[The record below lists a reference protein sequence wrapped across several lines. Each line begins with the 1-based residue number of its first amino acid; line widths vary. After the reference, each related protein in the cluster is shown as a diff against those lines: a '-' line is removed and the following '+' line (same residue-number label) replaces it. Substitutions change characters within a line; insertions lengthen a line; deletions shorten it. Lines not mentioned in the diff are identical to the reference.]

1 MTLRY
6 SLLGLLAARPRT
18 GYELTKAFDA
28 SLLNVWPA
36 SHSQIY
42 PELGKLADEGL
53 IRQIE
58 SGTRGKR
65 VYAITPSGL
74 EAVRTWLMTE
84 PDRSTKNPSF
94 LRVFFLWLMDP
105 DDAIAFLREDAEVHR
120 RKLDEYEGG
129 ARERPSD
136 DPSSWAFRLALEWG
150 IRYERG
156 ILEWNAWAQDQVAAR
171 PRRGPTEDRANAHR
185 A

>member
-42 PELGKLADEGL
+42 PELGRLADEGL
-53 IRQIE
+53 IREIE
-58 SGTRGKR
+58 TGTRGKR
-65 VYAITPSGL
+65 VYAVTPSGL
-74 EAVRTWLMTE
+74 DAVRTWLRTQ
-84 PDRSTKNPSF
+84 PDRSSRNPAF

-105 DDAIAFLREDAEVHR
+105 EEALAFLRDDAEAHR
-120 RKLDEYEGG
+120 RKLEEYASG
-129 ARERPSD
+129 AREPPNEH
-136 DPSSWAFRLALEWG
+136 PSSWAFRLALEWG

-156 ILEWNAWAQDQVAAR
+156 ILEWNAWAQAQVAAR
-171 PRRGPTEDRANAHR
+171 RGAGSTEGRTDRRA
-185 A
+185 